1 MSTPPL
7 FDLSF
12 EKTYSGDRTVHIH
25 LDKTRLNISIPF
37 VVELVQFIFDS
48 LPIKRKNVDD
58 TLVSPMISS
67 DGRRKYRD
75 EKPVVDKKILNVE
88 KQSGNIF

>member
-1 MSTPPL
+1 MEL
-7 FDLSF
+7 
-12 EKTYSGDRTVHIH
+12 IQ
-25 LDKTRLNISIPF
+25 F
-37 VVELVQFIFDS
+37 VCDS
-48 LPIKRKNVDD
+48 LPIKRKITDD

-75 EKPVVDKKILNVE
+75 EKPIVDKKILNVE